1 MSKHSD
7 IVGGSSA
14 KRVINCPGSVA
25 LTARMPN
32 LSSSYANEG
41 SLLHNAAARCLETT
55 CEPEDCLGMTFEGI
69 ELTQGLIDNKLIPAF
84 DLLAEYDPKI
94 ELDFMVETEV
104 SFGDFLPGVFGSADV
119 VGRMGDKAVVLDWK
133 FGDGV
138 MVDAEENYQGLFYAA
153 AAMRTPEC
161 AWAFDGVDEVE
172 IVIIQPPHLRTW
184 TTTVARVKEFERAL
198 VKAVKAAAKP
208 NAKLAEGEWCQFCDA
223 KTVCPLKTGAVARV
237 QRAALEAVNVEDI
250 GRWLA
255 AKEDINAFFTQVEA
269 LAFELLE
276 QGLDVHGYKLV
287 PKRALRK
294 WTDEGKAKTALLA
307 LGLNEPDV
315 TETKLLSPAQAEKV
329 LKKHKLALP
338 EDVVVAVSSGS
349 TIAPES
355 DPRPAV
361 MQIGKQLSAALG
373 KLV

>member
-1 MSKHSD
+1 MHSESFQ
-7 IVGGSSA
+7 SS
-14 KRVINCPGSVA
+14 
-25 LTARMPN
+25 PN
-32 LSSSYANEG
+32 GFYEPQETKPLGKQKNNEIG
-41 SLLHNAAARCLETT
+41 
-55 CEPEDCLGMTFEGI
+55 
-69 ELTQGLIDNKLIPAF
+69 
-84 DLLAEYDPKI
+84 
-94 ELDFMVETEV
+94 
-104 SFGDFLPGVFGSADV
+104 
-119 VGRMGDKAVVLDWK
+119 
-133 FGDGV
+133 
-138 MVDAEENYQGLFYAA
+138 YQ
-153 AAMRTPEC
+153 
-161 AWAFDGVDEVE
+161 V
-172 IVIIQPPHLRTW
+172 H
-184 TTTVARVKEFERAL
+184 
-198 VKAVKAAAKP
+198 
-208 NAKLAEGEWCQFCDA
+208 
-223 KTVCPLKTGAVARV
+223 
-237 QRAALEAVNVEDI
+237 DI

-276 QGLDVHGYKLV
+276 QGLDVPGYKLV